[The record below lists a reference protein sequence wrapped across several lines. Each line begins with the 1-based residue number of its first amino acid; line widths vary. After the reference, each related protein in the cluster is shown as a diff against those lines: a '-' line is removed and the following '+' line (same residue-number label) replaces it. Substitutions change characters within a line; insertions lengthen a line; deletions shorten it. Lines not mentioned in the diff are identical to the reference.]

1 MKKLILLI
9 VFSAAV
15 SALPPAPAYKQES
28 VVYHNANIHVGNGQY
43 LPNATI
49 AFENGKITRV
59 GYFKMAWKP
68 TDIDLKGKHVYPGFI
83 LPVTNLGLTEIGAV
97 KATKDDA
104 ETGLINPN
112 IRSIS
117 AYNTDSEITPTLRF
131 NGILLAQ
138 VTPQGGLVSGL
149 SSIVQL
155 DAWNWEDATVV
166 ADDALHINWPNHVQ
180 NRFDFSTFTMKKEE
194 NKEFQTQVNSIKS
207 LFIDAKNTANS
218 KSQSDNLKLKAVEP
232 VFTSSRKV
240 YVHTDNPVAIIESI
254 TFLQEAGVKNIVLV
268 AGQGVEP
275 VIDFLKKSDVSVIVN
290 GVHKL
295 PDRSDHSVDNGY
307 ITAIKLHKAGIPTAL
322 GYPSV
327 MSGRNLAFTAGTLVG
342 YGMEKEQALQMITS
356 ATAKILGID
365 KSYGT
370 LETGKS
376 ATLII
381 TEGDALDMKGNILTD
396 AYIDGRKINLVG
408 RQQEL
413 NKRYMEKYNL

>member
-1 MKKLILLI
+1 
-9 VFSAAV
+9 
-15 SALPPAPAYKQES
+15 
-28 VVYHNANIHVGNGQY
+28 
-43 LPNATI
+43 
-49 AFENGKITRV
+49 
-59 GYFKMAWKP
+59 
-68 TDIDLKGKHVYPGFI
+68 KGKHVYPGFI

-240 YVHTDNPVAIIESI
+240 YVHTDNPV
-254 TFLQEAGVKNIVLV
+254 
-268 AGQGVEP
+268 
-275 VIDFLKKSDVSVIVN
+275 
-290 GVHKL
+290 
-295 PDRSDHSVDNGY
+295 
-307 ITAIKLHKAGIPTAL
+307 
-322 GYPSV
+322 
-327 MSGRNLAFTAGTLVG
+327 
-342 YGMEKEQALQMITS
+342 
-356 ATAKILGID
+356 
-365 KSYGT
+365 
-370 LETGKS
+370 
-376 ATLII
+376 
-381 TEGDALDMKGNILTD
+381 
-396 AYIDGRKINLVG
+396 
-408 RQQEL
+408 
-413 NKRYMEKYNL
+413 